1 MTGFG
6 EASRRQGGLVVSV
19 EIRTINSRYLKL
31 SLRASD
37 GCGPLEP
44 HVDALVRQRIRRG
57 AIQVN
62 LRVDRAPSAADY
74 RINTEVLQGYRR
86 QLESLRGD
94 WGLTGPF
101 PWESLLALPGAVSER
116 AADSIDL
123 AEDWPVIRDTLETAL
138 ESLQKM
144 RIEEGR
150 AMAADLQA
158 NCQAMKTELEAVQ
171 QRAPRVVEAYRVRLE
186 ERLNQTLAELDTAI
200 DPADVLREVALFA
213 DRSDISEEI
222 TRLRSHLDQF
232 EAIMESPESSGR
244 KLEFLTQEMVRE
256 VNTIG
261 SKANDVEISQH
272 VIEMKTA
279 AERIREMI
287 QNVE

>member
-6 EASRRQGGLVVSV
+6 EASRRQAGLVVSV

-31 SLRASD
+31 SLRTSD
-37 GCGPLEP
+37 GCGSLEP
-44 HVDALVRQRIRRG
+44 HVDAMVRKRIRRG
-57 AIQVN
+57 TIQVN

-74 RINTEVLQGYRR
+74 RINTDVIEGYRR
-86 QLESLRGD
+86 QLDALRRD
-94 WGLTGPF
+94 WDVTEPF
-101 PWESLLALPGAVSER
+101 PWESLLALPGVVSEG
-116 AADSIDL
+116 AGESIDL
-123 AEDWPVIRDTLETAL
+123 TEDWPVIRDTLQAAL

-144 RIEEGR
+144 RIDEGR
-150 AMAADLQA
+150 AMAADLRA
-158 NCQAMKTELEAVQ
+158 NCQAMKTNLEAVQ
-171 QRAPRVVEAYRVRLE
+171 QRAPRVVEAYRARLE
-186 ERLNQTLAELDTAI
+186 ERLNKALAELDAAI
-200 DPADVLREVALFA
+200 DPADVLKEVALFA

-232 EAIMESPESSGR
+232 EAIMQSPESSGR

-261 SKANDVEISQH
+261 SKANDVEISQK
-272 VIEMKTA
+272 VIEIKAA

>member
-6 EASRRQGGLVVSV
+6 EASRRQGGLAVSV

-31 SLRASD
+31 SLRTSD
-37 GCGPLEP
+37 GYGSLEP
-44 HVDALVRQRIRRG
+44 HVDTIVRKRIRRG
-57 AIQVN
+57 TIQVN

-74 RINTEVLQGYRR
+74 HINTEVLQGYRQ
-86 QLESLRGD
+86 QLESLRRD
-94 WGLTGPF
+94 WDLTDPLPLQG
-101 PWESLLALPGAVSER
+101 LLALPGVVSEGVGG
-116 AADSIDL
+116 SIDL
-123 AEDWPVIRDTLETAL
+123 SEDWPVIRDTLETAL

-144 RIEEGR
+144 RTEEGQ
-150 AMAADLQA
+150 AMAADLRA
-158 NCQAMKTELEAVQ
+158 NCRAMAACLEAVE
-171 QRAPRVVEAYRVRLE
+171 QRAPQVVEAYRLRLE
-186 ERLNQTLAELDTAI
+186 ERLNKILADIDAAI
-200 DPADVLREVALFA
+200 DPADVLKEVALFA
-213 DRSDISEEI
+213 DRSDVSEEI

-232 EAIMESPESSGR
+232 EATMQSPESSGR

-261 SKANDVEISQH
+261 SKANDVEISQQ
-272 VIEMKTA
+272 VIEMKAA